1 MNFRILFYTKAQS
14 SQRKKEVARMDEN
27 ALSKEI
33 IGAAIDVHRALGPGL
48 LESVYEECLCREI
61 ILRNIEFERQVSI
74 PVQYKG
80 VKLECAYKLDILV
93 DDKVVVEIKSVEQVT
108 PVHFKQLLTYLR
120 LTDKKL
126 GLLINFNEEV
136 VRKGV
141 HRIVNG
147 LLAPLTKD

>member
-1 MNFRILFYTKAQS
+1 
-14 SQRKKEVARMDEN
+14 MDEN

>member
-1 MNFRILFYTKAQS
+1 VNFRILFYTKAQS

-136 VRKGV
+136 VRKG
-141 HRIVNG
+141 
-147 LLAPLTKD
+147 

>member
-1 MNFRILFYTKAQS
+1 
-14 SQRKKEVARMDEN
+14 MDEN

-48 LESVYEECLCREI
+48 LESVDEECLCREF
-61 ILRNIEFERQVSI
+61 ILRNIAFERQVSI

-93 DDKVVVEIKSVEQVT
+93 DDKVIVEIKSVEQVT
-108 PVHFKQLLTYLR
+108 PVHLKQLLTYLR

-136 VRKGV
+136 VKKGI
-141 HRIVNG
+141 HRVANG
-147 LLAPLTKD
+147 LMAPLTKD